1 MIPFEEVHVLDKN
14 AQYLGVAT
22 SQLMENAGKA
32 VADAVMKRYSLAKK
46 KVLVLCGTGNNGGD
60 GFVAARYL
68 RVQCEV
74 TVALLG
80 EEKNIT
86 SENARINLA
95 KIRGKGTN
103 PKVLILPAN
112 VGELIGQSDIVIDA
126 MLGVGLSGKLREPYS
141 SIVKRLNGAHKQV
154 VSVDVP
160 TGLGT
165 DIAVKPAMTV
175 TFHDMK
181 EGMEGAR
188 CGKVLVADIGIPKE
202 AQTYIGPGEF
212 VYMPRPQAG
221 SRKGE
226 NGRLVIVG
234 GGPYTGAPAL
244 AALAAYR
251 VGADLVRILTPSSAA
266 GIIASYSPAFIVNPL
281 AGQGLNASHVEDVM
295 AALNDCDALAIGPGL
310 GNAPDTLAAVCD
322 ILSRCQKPV
331 VIDADAIRAVG
342 QNRKALKGLKGVITP
357 HAGEFELLT
366 GEKLPE
372 DIEGRTRAVRS
383 WAKRLDMTILLK
395 GRIDVVSDGNLVKL
409 NRTGNPGMTVG
420 GTGDVLTGIVGGLLA
435 RRAPPFNAARLAAI
449 TSGYSG
455 DLAFAEA
462 GYSIGPLDVACKI
475 TETLK
480 KFVEWWTQRPEVQ

>member
-1 MIPFEEVHVLDKN
+1 MIPFEEVSVLDRN
-14 AQYLGVAT
+14 AQYLGVPT

-32 VADAVMKRYSLAKK
+32 VADAVMKRYNLARK
-46 KVLVLCGTGNNGGD
+46 KVLVLCGTGHNGGD

-68 RVQCEV
+68 RVHCEV
-74 TVALLG
+74 TVVLLG
-80 EEKNIT
+80 EEKNL
-86 SENARINLA
+86 SSDLARLNFS
-95 KIRGKGTN
+95 KIRGKVKT
-103 PKVLILPAN
+103 LILPAN
-112 VGELIGQSDIVIDA
+112 VGELIGASDIIIDA
-126 MLGVGLSGKLREPYS
+126 MLGVGLKGKLREPFA
-141 SIVKRLNGAHKQV
+141 SIVKRLNASHKQV

-165 DIAVKPAMTV
+165 DLAVKPTV
-175 TFHDMK
+175 TVTLHDMK

-212 VYMPRPQAG
+212 VYMPRPSPG
-221 SRKGE
+221 SRKGD
-226 NGRLVIVG
+226 NGRLAIVG
-234 GGPYTGAPAL
+234 GGPYTGAPAFS
-244 AALAAYR
+244 ALAAFR
-251 VGADLVRILTPSSAA
+251 VGVDLVRILTPSSAA
-266 GIIASYSPAFIVNPL
+266 GIIASYSPAFIVHPL

-295 AALNDCDALAIGPGL
+295 GALNDCDALAIGPGL

-342 QNRKALKGLKGVITP
+342 QNRKALKGLKGVMTP

-372 DIEGRTRAVRS
+372 DLEGRCRAVKA
-383 WAKRLDMTILLK
+383 WAKRLEITILLK
-395 GRIDVVSDGNLVKL
+395 GHIDVVSDGNLVKL

-435 RRAPPFNAARLAAI
+435 RKASPFNAARIGAM
-449 TSGYSG
+449 TNGYSG
-455 DLAFAEA
+455 DLAFAES
-462 GYSIGPLDVACKI
+462 GYSIGPMEVVGKI
-475 TETLK
+475 TETMK
-480 KFVEWWTQRPEVQ
+480 KLVEWWTQRPEGQ

>member
-1 MIPFEEVHVLDKN
+1 MIPFEEVSVLDRN
-14 AQYLGVAT
+14 AQYLGVPT

-32 VADAVMKRYSLAKK
+32 VADAVMKRYNLSRK
-46 KVLVLCGTGNNGGD
+46 KVTVLCGTGNNGGD

-68 RVQCEV
+68 RVHCEV
-74 TVALLG
+74 TVVLLG
-80 EEKNIT
+80 EEKNLISDT
-86 SENARINLA
+86 ARLNFS
-95 KIRGKGTN
+95 KIRGKVKT
-103 PKVLILPAN
+103 LILPAN
-112 VGELIGQSDIVIDA
+112 IGEIIGGSDIIIDA
-126 MLGVGLSGKLREPYS
+126 MLGVGISGKLREPYA
-141 SIVKRLNGAHKQV
+141 SIAKRLNASHKQV

-160 TGLGT
+160 TGMGT
-165 DIAVKPAMTV
+165 DSAVRPGMTV

-188 CGKVLVADIGIPKE
+188 CGKVVVADIGIPKDAE
-202 AQTYIGPGEF
+202 TYIGPGEF
-212 VYMPRPQAG
+212 VYMPRPSAT
-221 SRKGE
+221 SRKGD
-226 NGRLVIVG
+226 NGRLVIIG
-234 GGPYTGAPAL
+234 GGPYTGAPAFS
-244 AALAAYR
+244 ALAAYR

-266 GIIASYSPAFIVNPL
+266 GIIASYSPSFIVHPL

-342 QNRKALKGLKGVITP
+342 QNRKALKGLRGVITP

-372 DIEGRTRAVRS
+372 DLEGRSRAVKG
-383 WAKRLDMTILLK
+383 WAKRLEMTILLK
-395 GRIDVVSDGNLVKL
+395 GHTDIVSDGNLVKL

-435 RRAPPFNAARLAAI
+435 RKASPFNAARIAAI
-449 TSGYSG
+449 TNGYSG
-455 DLAFAEA
+455 DLAFAES

-480 KFVEWWTQRPEVQ
+480 KFVEWWTQRPDGH